1 MTVKNQLMRDLSNV
15 SFNKKIRIL
24 RMFEENER
32 IHIQQC
38 SGNTLI
44 SIITQ
49 LLGHGKT
56 ESSAPVG

>member
-1 MTVKNQLMRDLSNV
+1 MRDLSNV
-15 SFNKKIRIL
+15 SLNKKIRIL
-24 RMFEENER
+24 GMFKENER

-44 SIITQ
+44 LFITQ

-56 ESSAPVG
+56 DSFAPVG